1 MASSPSERPDD
12 GEGFADAARLDA
24 TESALMGAK
33 AGKRRR
39 GKASIVERLERRI
52 RMLRLIA
59 YFNSVPCTFS
69 SYLPPHIMLF
79 GALRNSVRLN
89 AVPRMVSCHRVPS
102 IQGLSLP
109 WGQWST
115 LRSLHTTPLRTLET
129 YGRVRKLSSSLF
141 RHLRTLHWSHPN
153 FTQVKERQPLP
164 ILPPP
169 SVGRWLVLSS
179 VLVLGIIVVGGV
191 TRLTESGLSITEWR
205 PITGILPPLSN
216 AEWMVEFDKYKA
228 TPEFKL

>member
-1 MASSPSERPDD
+1 
-12 GEGFADAARLDA
+12 
-24 TESALMGAK
+24 
-33 AGKRRR
+33 
-39 GKASIVERLERRI
+39 
-52 RMLRLIA
+52 MLL
-59 YFNSVPCTFS
+59 
-69 SYLPPHIMLF
+69 
-79 GALRNSVRLN
+79 GALRNSVRPN
-89 AVPRMVSCHRVPS
+89 AVPRLVSCHRVPS
-102 IQGLSLP
+102 MSSLR
-109 WGQWST
+109 GQWPT
-115 LRSLHTTPLRTLET
+115 LRTTPPRTLET

-141 RHLRTLHWSHPN
+141 RHSRTLHWSHPN
-153 FTQVKERQPLP
+153 LTQVKERQPLP

-216 AEWMVEFDKYKA
+216 AEWLVEFDKYKA

>member
-1 MASSPSERPDD
+1 M
-12 GEGFADAARLDA
+12 
-24 TESALMGAK
+24 
-33 AGKRRR
+33 
-39 GKASIVERLERRI
+39 
-52 RMLRLIA
+52 
-59 YFNSVPCTFS
+59 
-69 SYLPPHIMLF
+69 
-79 GALRNSVRLN
+79 
-89 AVPRMVSCHRVPS
+89 
-102 IQGLSLP
+102 
-109 WGQWST
+109 
-115 LRSLHTTPLRTLET
+115 
-129 YGRVRKLSSSLF
+129 
-141 RHLRTLHWSHPN
+141 
-153 FTQVKERQPLP
+153 TQVKEQQPLP

>member
-1 MASSPSERPDD
+1 MQAW
-12 GEGFADAARLDA
+12 LQ
-24 TESALMGAK
+24 
-33 AGKRRR
+33 
-39 GKASIVERLERRI
+39 RLERRV
-52 RMLRLIA
+52 RTFRLIA
-59 YFNSVPCTFS
+59 VTNSIPCTFS
-69 SYLPPHIMLF
+69 IHLYLHIMLL

-89 AVPRMVSCHRVPS
+89 TCPRLVSYHRV
-102 IQGLSLP
+102 QGQSPL
-109 WGQWST
+109 WRQWST
-115 LRSLHTTPLRTLET
+115 FRSLHASSVRPLET

-141 RHLRTLHWSHPN
+141 TRSRTLHWSRPN
-153 FTQVKERQPLP
+153 LTQVKEQQPLP

-205 PITGILPPLSN
+205 PITGILPPLSS